1 MITKPKNPSRLHRLF
16 HSLVVAL
23 FSCLAISPAADK
35 TPPSNVILII
45 SDDHAWTDYGFMNH
59 PLVKTPNIDRLAKE
73 GLVFPRGYVPSSL
86 CCPSLASIITGRYP
100 HEHKITGNDPRQPA
114 GMERKKFYQSK
125 IFKDGREVMNANLAK
140 HPLLPSLLAK
150 QGYNSLQTGKWW
162 QGNFRNGGFTH
173 GMTHGGRHG
182 DEGLDIGRKTMQ
194 PIADFID
201 ESRSK
206 KQPFFV
212 WYAPLLP
219 HDPHTPPERLLAKYR
234 DQVPSIHIARYL
246 AMVEWF
252 DETVGELIKMLDER
266 GLTESTMIAYVAD
279 NGWIQSPDSPK
290 HAARSKQ
297 SPYDGGLRTPI
308 ILRQPGVIPARRDE
322 HPVIS
327 IDLFPTILHAAGIT
341 PAQGLPG
348 IDLTDSSAVSS
359 RREIFGECFHHDLAD
374 LNDPSANLRWR
385 WMIQGDWK
393 LILPHRT
400 ETENP
405 FPELYDLAKDPQE
418 QNNLAPKEASRVET
432 MSQQLD
438 TWWKP

>member
-1 MITKPKNPSRLHRLF
+1 MHSKPKTTSRILILCQT
-16 HSLVVAL
+16 LAVAL
-23 FSCLAISPAADK
+23 FSCLAASRAAEGP
-35 TPPSNVILII
+35 PPSNVILII
-45 SDDHAWTDYGFMNH
+45 SDDHAWTDYGFMGH
-59 PLVKTPNIDRLAKE
+59 PLVKTPHIDRLAKE

-114 GMERKKFYQSK
+114 GMARAKFYQSK

-162 QGNFRNGGFTH
+162 QGNFQNGGFTH

-194 PIADFID
+194 PISDFID
-201 ESRSK
+201 ESLKK

-219 HDPHTPPERLLAKYR
+219 HDPHTPPDRLLAKYR
-234 DQVPSIHIARYL
+234 DKVPSLHVARYL

-252 DETVGELIKMLDER
+252 DETVGQLIKMLDDR
-266 GLTESTMIAYVAD
+266 GLTENTMIAYVAD

-290 HAARSKQ
+290 YAPRSKQ

-308 ILRQPGVIPARRDE
+308 ILRQPGVIAARRDE

-327 IDLFPTILHAAGIT
+327 IDLFPTILRAAGIA

-348 IDLTDSSAVSS
+348 IDLTDSTAVSQ

-374 LNDPSANLRWR
+374 LHDPSANLRWR

-400 ETENP
+400 ETEKP
-405 FPELYDLAKDPQE
+405 FPELYDLTKDPKE
-418 QNNLAPKEASRVET
+418 TTNLANRETERLEA
-432 MSQQLD
+432 MSNALD
-438 TWWKP
+438 QWWKP